1 MEAAVLEVHARSES
15 LLEATLSRELF
26 TTFIM
31 FESDLVNFVS
41 FMYFLIFEGC
51 LLLLPTGAT

>member
-15 LLEATLSRELF
+15 LLETTLSRELF